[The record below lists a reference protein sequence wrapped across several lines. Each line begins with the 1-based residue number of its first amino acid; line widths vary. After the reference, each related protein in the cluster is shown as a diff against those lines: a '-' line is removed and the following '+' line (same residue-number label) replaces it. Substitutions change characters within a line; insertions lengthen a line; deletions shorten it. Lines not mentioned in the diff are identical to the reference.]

1 MQFHLPLIERDKNK
15 IMVNIGNLPPQEEL
29 IFITEYIQFLESSDN
44 KYEHELFRNLPQINS
59 KHIDSWNYEIEGIFE
74 INTKYNIK
82 NFKKNF
88 LSEKLK
94 IKEEVKN
101 ENKIFIKYEY
111 INLKT
116 NVKINKPNFGGGG
129 GGSIAALFGKKKKSN
144 NKILKTNLKTL
155 YIPSN
160 KIYFELESNN
170 SFLFSQ
176 IFPKNK
182 NEQAYILNYKFNQ
195 KTKKVSNEEDINL
208 SPALFIFLIDQSGS
222 MSGSRINIAS
232 KALLLFLQ
240 SLPAGSFYQII
251 GFGSGYK
258 FYDEIPKE
266 YEQKNIEKS
275 IKIVEGLKGDMG
287 GTNIYDPL
295 EKIYDSKDYDDIYL
309 PRNIFLLTDGEIDS
323 KKDTLNLIEKNSNEF
338 SVFSFGIGNDFDED
352 LIKNAGVLGKGNYS
366 FCRDINEL
374 NQVIVSNLNNICVP
388 FFHDLK
394 ISSSLDE
401 NNLYKLNDATTI
413 IKENRIYHFGYLNA
427 CSEEEINKKNRILL

>member
-1 MQFHLPLIERDKNK
+1 M
-15 IMVNIGNLPPQEEL
+15 NIGNLPPQEEL

-44 KYEHELFRNLPQINS
+44 KYEHELFRNLPQFNS
-59 KHIDSWNYEIEGIFE
+59 NYIDSLNYEIEGIFE

-182 NEQAYILNYKFNQ
+182 NEQA
-195 KTKKVSNEEDINL
+195 
-208 SPALFIFLIDQSGS
+208 
-222 MSGSRINIAS
+222 
-232 KALLLFLQ
+232 
-240 SLPAGSFYQII
+240 
-251 GFGSGYK
+251 
-258 FYDEIPKE
+258 
-266 YEQKNIEKS
+266 
-275 IKIVEGLKGDMG
+275 
-287 GTNIYDPL
+287 
-295 EKIYDSKDYDDIYL
+295 
-309 PRNIFLLTDGEIDS
+309 
-323 KKDTLNLIEKNSNEF
+323 
-338 SVFSFGIGNDFDED
+338 
-352 LIKNAGVLGKGNYS
+352 
-366 FCRDINEL
+366 
-374 NQVIVSNLNNICVP
+374 
-388 FFHDLK
+388 
-394 ISSSLDE
+394 
-401 NNLYKLNDATTI
+401 
-413 IKENRIYHFGYLNA
+413 
-427 CSEEEINKKNRILL
+427 